1 MNAMLLAAGLG
12 ERMFP
17 LTLSRPKPVVPVL
30 GRPIA
35 LQLLH
40 WLSCHGVENA
50 VLNLHHL
57 PDVVRQIIGEGGCV
71 ACLAVK

>member
-1 MNAMLLAAGLG
+1 MKAMLLAAGLG

-35 LQLLH
+35 VQLLH
-40 WLSCHGVENA
+40 WLARQGVESA
-50 VLNLHHL
+50 VLNLGTSATIA
-57 PDVVRQIIGEGGCV
+57 P
-71 ACLAVK
+71 